1 MDRKLLQKI
10 KRRFVLDKPIVGEL
24 KALDDMVGMV
34 WKMPGSLAEKDWAV
48 MQVDPIA
55 HDAEKI
61 ACNFFDTYNP
71 KWDILP
77 FGPEDKDSAEE
88 RETWLEWQMQRANT
102 HGETEPFR
110 ELMRNAVRQ
119 NYAAAQVDFLP
130 YWLDRDRTKWTDAQR
145 EAVHGGPFCIYVA
158 DRKSVYYEMG
168 KYNLRWVAKVANV
181 DISEIV
187 DHWSLYDDA
196 DVKELER
203 ELDREPGKRA
213 IIVDYTDI
221 GVREASYLIVDKRE
235 TVSEA
240 DFDSKEWKT
249 IYSGKNE
256 LGFINWAIAKGASD
270 SLFAALH
277 RGNLWQNSNLSS
289 TILRSN
295 LFRRSFYPL
304 IMQQGGTGET
314 AEVDWTG
321 DMDVLKAPTGAQLNQ
336 LTATPLDPAWSE
348 LSAQDRSIMAQST
361 SIQTLAGVQPKSNV
375 QFATVTAFVQLS
387 LTALEP
393 YKRTVEKVLAEIG
406 GIAFK
411 WLKAYGFSE
420 TSYRTKPY
428 QNKLIGE
435 KISMSI
441 EDFDPESLFIS
452 ATLTPNTPTDKL
464 QNANI
469 VTQLINSG
477 LPIPDAEHMEK
488 LGYAN
493 TASLKAKWEEEQM
506 EKIALKTISQMK
518 ELEVQLEGKKAELA
532 MMGAVPGGGTPPSS
546 GGESAPVGP
555 EQPMIPGGDG
565 FNPANGGAPPATA
578 ASSLTKTQ
586 IPGGGA
592 ISNPSGI

>member
-1 MDRKLLQKI
+1 MDKKLLQKI
-10 KRRFVLDKPIVGEL
+10 KRRFVLDKPVVEEL
-24 KALDDMVGMV
+24 VAFDDMVDLR
-34 WKMPGSLAEKDWAV
+34 WRMPGNLSKKDWAV
-48 MQVDPIA
+48 KQVDPIA

-77 FGPEDKDSAEE
+77 FGPEDKDTAEE

-110 ELMRNAVRQ
+110 EMMRNAVRQ
-119 NYAAAQVDFLP
+119 NYVAAQVDYLP
-130 YWLDRDRTKWTDAQR
+130 YWLNRDRTLWTDAQK
-145 EAVHGGPFCIYVA
+145 EAVHGGPFCVSVE

-168 KYNLRWVAKVANV
+168 KYKLRWVAKVANM
-181 DISEIV
+181 DISDVV
-187 DHWSLYDDA
+187 DHWSLYDAA
-196 DVKELER
+196 DVRALESDL
-203 ELDREPGKRA
+203 EKSPGKRV
-213 IIVDYTDI
+213 IVVDYTDI
-221 GVREASYLIVDKRE
+221 GVREAAYLIVDKRE
-235 TVSEA
+235 TISEA
-240 DFDSKEWKT
+240 DFDSREWKT

-270 SLFAALH
+270 GLFAALH
-277 RGNLWQNSNLSS
+277 RGDLWKNSNLSA

-304 IMQQGGTGET
+304 IMQQGGTGEK

-321 DMDVLKAPTGAQLNQ
+321 DMDILKAPVGAKLDQ
-336 LTATPLDPAWSE
+336 LTATPLDPAWNE
-348 LSAQDRSIMAQST
+348 LSAQDRALMAQST

-411 WLKAYGFSE
+411 WMKAYGFSE
-420 TSYRTKPY
+420 MSYRTKPY
-428 QNKLIGE
+428 QGKPVGE

-452 ATLTPNTPTDKL
+452 ATLMPNTPTDKL

-477 LPIPDAEHMEK
+477 LPIPDEEHMEK
-488 LGYAN
+488 LGYPNVSA
-493 TASLKAKWEEEQM
+493 LKAKWEEEQM

-518 ELEVQLEGKKAELA
+518 ELEVQLEAEKAKLA
-532 MMGAVPGGGTPPSS
+532 MMSSAGAPPPGGGAGP
-546 GGESAPVGP
+546 APTNPG
-555 EQPMIPGGDG
+555 QPMIPGGEAN
-565 FNPANGGAPPATA
+565 NPAMGGAPPAMSA
-578 ASSLTKTQ
+578 PSLTKTQ
-586 IPGGGA
+586 VPGGGA
-592 ISNPSGI
+592 ISNPSGL